1 MIRLWLNR
9 SLGVVI
15 FIGFLIVVIPKQ
27 WTYKD
32 MKKPIEVAEKPAEVA
47 EKPAEVAEKPVEVAE
62 KPIEGTA

>member
-47 EKPAEVAEKPVEVAE
+47 EKP
-62 KPIEGTA
+62 IEGTA

>member
-1 MIRLWLNR
+1 MNR

-32 MKKPIEVAEKPAEVA
+32 MKKPAEVA
-47 EKPAEVAEKPVEVAE
+47 EKPIDIAEKPIEVAE